1 VIIEVLFGCRRTT
14 TIQINASHGL
24 LEHLKCSGMVSEQR
38 VMANDMA
45 AEMFKNPAFTFA
57 PNF

>member
-1 VIIEVLFGCRRTT
+1 M
-14 TIQINASHGL
+14 IQINASHGL
-24 LEHLKCSGMVSEQR
+24 LEHLKCSGNAIRTKS
-38 VMANDMA
+38 NDMP